1 MKTKKSILRVQ
12 AVKPVL
18 FWVVLLGSSVLEM
31 PVRDSTLMFL
41 LPWYFTIAWAEEIA
55 PAWEQEQE
63 KRIYPRGL
71 SLDIGTVTNVYQI
84 QVVLYQIQ
92 VVLMSKKPRCCSSK
106 PSCVFSVDGYYEPFA
121 CEIMNKWVFCLEQD
135 ISKSSLSNQWSRPN
149 AVCRKNRVLSYSVH
163 VCAGWG

>member
-63 KRIYPRGL
+63 KHIYHRGL
-71 SLDIGTVTNVYQI
+71 SLDIGTVTNTYQT
-84 QVVLYQIQ
+84 QVVF
-92 VVLMSKKPRCCSSK
+92 LMSKKKPCCSSK

-121 CEIMNKWVFCLEQD
+121 CEIMNKWVFCLEED

-149 AVCRKNRVLSYSVH
+149 AVCRKNRVLSYAVH